1 MGLKKKILMYLILF
15 AVVDMIIP
23 IPIMTIILIYVV
35 LEKPD
40 WFKNMVSE
48 IYHLTNGE

>member
-1 MGLKKKILMYLILF
+1 MDFRKKTLIYLILF

-23 IPIMTIILIYVV
+23 IPIMTILLIYVV
-35 LEKPD
+35 LEKPY

-48 IYHLTNGE
+48 IYQQKY